1 MQIGPGQSPLSIAV
15 LKTLG
20 VQLPAGSP
28 ATAGGASA
36 DAVSQ
41 AAGRRPDAA
50 PAAKATPDRVP
61 SLGVSKSIPR
71 GSFVDLKV

>member
-28 ATAGGASA
+28 KAAGGASA
-36 DAVSQ
+36 DPVSQ
-41 AAGRRPDAA
+41 VTGRRPDAA
-50 PAAKATPDRVP
+50 PAAKASPDPVP
-61 SLGVSKSIPR
+61 GLGVSKSIPR